1 MRGATHVP
9 GNSES
14 KNSSPSR
21 KDRLECPSDLLLR
34 LKKHRQEILSTL
46 PSFGWLAVFVL
57 APTLLLLAIA
67 FRTTAPAGGIGDGWT
82 LSQFRIFTEKSIH
95 QLLWRTLWISAVTT
109 AICLLLALPVAWFLA
124 RAKASWRPRL
134 LLLVIV
140 PFWTN
145 FLIRVFA
152 WNQILHSEGPLA
164 RGLRSVHLLGENES
178 LLFNSGA
185 VVLVSVYTYL
195 PFAILPLY
203 AAADKFD
210 FSLLDAA
217 RDLGATAFRS
227 FWHVFLPSVRKG
239 ITTAFVIVFIPMLGS
254 YVVPDLVGG
263 TDGQMIGNK
272 IAQRNF
278 GDRNLPAASAMAA
291 VLSLCVLAPML
302 IRRRETETAP

>member
-1 MRGATHVP
+1 
-9 GNSES
+9 
-14 KNSSPSR
+14 
-21 KDRLECPSDLLLR
+21 
-34 LKKHRQEILSTL
+34 LKKLRNELLTTL
-46 PSFGWLAVFVL
+46 PSFGWLALFVL
-57 APTLLLLAIA
+57 VPTLLVLAIA
-67 FRTTAPAGGIGDGWT
+67 FRETNPAGGIGEKWT
-82 LSQFRIFTEKSIH
+82 LGQFAIFGRQSTLL
-95 QLLWRTLWISAVTT
+95 LLWRTLWISALTT
-109 AICLLLALPVAWFLA
+109 GLCLMLALPVAWFLA
-124 RAKASWRPRL
+124 RVSKKWRAPL

-152 WNQILHSEGPLA
+152 WNQILHSEGGLA
-164 RGLRSVHLLGENES
+164 RFLRTIRLLGENES

-203 AAADKFD
+203 AAAEKFD

-217 RDLGATAFRS
+217 RDLGAGAFRAFRS
-227 FWHVFLPSVRKG
+227 VFLPGIRKG
-239 ITTAFVIVFIPMLGS
+239 ITTALVIVFVPMLGS

-278 GDRNLPAASAMAA
+278 TDRNLPAASAMSAILTLA
-291 VLSLCVLAPML
+291 VLAPL
-302 IRRRETETAP
+302 LFRRRDTNDASS

>member
-1 MRGATHVP
+1 MKT
-9 GNSES
+9 S
-14 KNSSPSR
+14 
-21 KDRLECPSDLLLR
+21 
-34 LKKHRQEILSTL
+34 RQELLATL
-46 PSFGWLAVFVL
+46 PSFVWLAFFVFV
-57 APTLLLLAIA
+57 PTLLVVAIA
-67 FRTTAPAGGIGDGWT
+67 FRPTDAAGGIGDGWT
-82 LSQFRIFTEKSIH
+82 LEQFRIFGQSSVH
-95 QLLWRTLWISAVTT
+95 LLLWRTLWISALTT
-109 AICLLLALPVAWFLA
+109 AICIAVALPVAWFMA
-124 RAKASWRPRL
+124 RAEERWRPRL

-152 WNQILHSEGPLA
+152 WNQILHSEGGLA
-164 RGLRSVHLLGENES
+164 RFLRQLRLLGENES

-203 AAADKFD
+203 AAAEKFD

-217 RDLGATAFRS
+217 RDLGASASRS
-227 FWHVFLPSVRKG
+227 FWSVFLPGIRKG
-239 ITTAFVIVFIPMLGS
+239 IATALVIVFVPMLGS

-278 GDRNLPAASAMAA
+278 ADRNLPSASAMSAILTLA
-291 VLSLCVLAPML
+291 VLAPL
-302 IRRRETETAP
+302 FFRRRNAANGEG

>member
-1 MRGATHVP
+1 MA
-9 GNSES
+9 
-14 KNSSPSR
+14 
-21 KDRLECPSDLLLR
+21 
-34 LKKHRQEILSTL
+34 TL
-46 PSFGWLAVFVL
+46 PGFGWLTLFVL
-57 APTLLLLAIA
+57 VPCVLVFAIA
-67 FRTTAPAGGIGDGWT
+67 FRSTDPAGGIGHDWT
-82 LSQFRIFTEKSIH
+82 LAQFRLFTEKSILL
-95 QLLWRTLWISAVTT
+95 LLWRTLWISALTT
-109 AICLLLALPVAWFLA
+109 FICIVFALPLAWFIA
-124 RAKASWRPRL
+124 RASATLRPRL

-164 RGLRSVHLLGENES
+164 RGLRAMHLLGDHES

-203 AAADKFD
+203 AAAEKFD
-210 FSLLDAA
+210 FGLMDAA
-217 RDLGATAFRS
+217 RDLGASAFRS
-227 FWHVFLPSVRKG
+227 FRQVFLPGVRKG
-239 ITTAFVIVFIPMLGS
+239 LMTSLAIVFIPMLGS

-278 GDRNLPAASAMAA
+278 ADRNLPAASAMSAA
-291 VLSLCVLAPML
+291 LTLAVLAPML
-302 IRRRETETAP
+302 LRRRRSE

>member
-1 MRGATHVP
+1 MS
-9 GNSES
+9 N
-14 KNSSPSR
+14 K
-21 KDRLECPSDLLLR
+21 
-34 LKKHRQEILSTL
+34 RQEIGTTL
-46 PSFGWLAVFVL
+46 PSFSWLVLFVL
-57 APTLLLLAIA
+57 VPTLLVLGIA
-67 FRTTAPAGGIGDGWT
+67 FRETDPSGGIGSGWT
-82 LSQFRIFTEKSIH
+82 LDQFKVFTEKSTLV
-95 QLLWRTLWISAVTT
+95 LLGRTLWISGTVT
-109 AICLLLALPVAWFLA
+109 AICLVLALPVAWFIA
-124 RAKASWRPRL
+124 RVSPAWRPRL

-164 RGLRSVHLLGENES
+164 KFFRSIHLLGENES

-203 AAADKFD
+203 SAAEKFD

-217 RDLGATAFRS
+217 RDLGAGAFRS
-227 FWHVFLPSVRKG
+227 FRSVFLPGIRKG
-239 ITTAFVIVFIPMLGS
+239 ITTAIVIVFVPMLGS
-254 YVVPDLVGG
+254 YVIPDLVGG

-278 GDRNLPAASAMAA
+278 ADRNLPAASAMSA
-291 VLSLCVLAPML
+291 VLTLFVLAPML
-302 IRRRETETAP
+302 FRRRETPQ

>member
-1 MRGATHVP
+1 MKQ
-9 GNSES
+9 S
-14 KNSSPSR
+14 
-21 KDRLECPSDLLLR
+21 
-34 LKKHRQEILSTL
+34 RQEILITL
-46 PSFGWLAVFVL
+46 PSLGWLSLFVL
-57 APTLLLLAIA
+57 APTLLVIAIA
-67 FRTTAPAGGIGDGWT
+67 FRNTDPAGGIGAGWT
-82 LSQFRIFTEKSIH
+82 LDQFRVFGEKSTLV
-95 QLLWRTLWISAVTT
+95 LLWRTLWISGLVT
-109 AICLLLALPVAWFLA
+109 ALCIILALPVAWFIA
-124 RAKASWRPRL
+124 RVSPAWRPRL

-164 RGLRSVHLLGENES
+164 KFLRAIHLLGENES

-203 AAADKFD
+203 SAAEKFD

-217 RDLGATAFRS
+217 RDLGASAFRS
-227 FWHVFLPSVRKG
+227 FRSVFLPGIRKG
-239 ITTAFVIVFIPMLGS
+239 LGTALVIVFIPMLGS

-278 GDRNLPAASAMAA
+278 ADRNLPAASAISA
-291 VLSLCVLAPML
+291 VLTLFVLAPML
-302 IRRRETETAP
+302 FRRKENAL